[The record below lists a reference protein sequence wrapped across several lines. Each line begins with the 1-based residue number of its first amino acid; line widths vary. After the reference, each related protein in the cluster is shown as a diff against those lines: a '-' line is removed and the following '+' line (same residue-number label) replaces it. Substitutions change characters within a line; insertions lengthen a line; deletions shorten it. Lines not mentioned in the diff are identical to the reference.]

1 MILLACLPDG
11 FPGLCFYLLTQ
22 LSFSPLYLCFS
33 VKPSFSLFFILFG
46 SCTSCLKWRRENTW
60 GLGEADLPNWV
71 ALLLLM
77 SSGEIQLVPKMAAD
91 KVLTSEA
98 SLLGLWNQG
107 TGWAASKESVISQ
120 SGGRMAE
127 IKVSRDWFPLRPSGA
142 HSRPLSGFWCFLAML
157 GVA

>member
-1 MILLACLPDG
+1 MG
-11 FPGLCFYLLTQ
+11 
-22 LSFSPLYLCFS
+22 
-33 VKPSFSLFFILFG
+33 V
-46 SCTSCLKWRRENTW
+46 
-60 GLGEADLPNWV
+60 GEADLPNWV

-120 SGGRMAE
+120 SGGRKAE
-127 IKVSRDWFPLRPSGA
+127 IKVSRD
-142 HSRPLSGFWCFLAML
+142 
-157 GVA
+157 